1 MKTLLYTSILIFL
14 FQSCKEETTQL
25 SNNSFFNSKKNSV
38 FIVAHR
44 GDWRNA
50 PENSL
55 QAIQN
60 CIKLGID
67 MVEIDV
73 RETKDGKLVL
83 MHDQTI
89 DRTTTGKGYV
99 KDWTLDSLKTLFL
112 LDGLGQPTTNKIP
125 TLEEALND
133 TKGKILVNLD
143 KSYNI
148 FEKCYSILEKTETQN
163 EVIIKGNKTF
173 NEIQKEFGKYLNKVK
188 FMPVLNISNPH
199 INEIVDEYLKNSKPL
214 AFEFIINSD
223 TIQFIENFESIREK
237 GVNIWVNALWSRLND
252 GHDDEKAYKNP
263 STYDWYLK
271 NNINIIQT
279 DRPKKLLTY
288 LRNNNLHE

>member
-44 GDWRNA
+44 ADWRNA

-148 FEKCYSILEKTETQN
+148 FEKCYNVLDKTKTQD

-237 GVNIWVNALWSRLND
+237 GVNIWVNALWSRLNG
-252 GHDDEKAYKNP
+252 GHDDEKAYENS

-279 DRPKKLLTY
+279 DRPKTLLTY